1 MNTTPHPQS
10 VPRRPVGSPPRPA
23 RWRTW
28 LAGLWAGLWA
38 GPLPAAGLA
47 AEGASGLATAESRSG
62 GPPTLARAP
71 LTADEAEAVGAF
83 AAAWYRGAKPSA
95 AALPATFMRQRGIV
109 LVIARARGERVGRWW
124 RQEPTGAEA
133 LRSALDAVRQDLD
146 PTERERITALEINL
160 AHSFAPVDART
171 DRARLANVY
180 RGLMGIELVH
190 EGTAFRLAPTEMIA
204 QNLSFER
211 ALERLAERA
220 RVPAPPAGDP
230 SVVLRL
236 FAADQLLIELEG
248 PTART
253 TLMYRGNTVVPIQAI
268 TKARAEALAAAQRR
282 WLFTNLQP
290 DGRQVYLYWPSRGEE
305 STASN
310 SIRLWLATVAM
321 TRAARAQDD
330 AALLERAEKN
340 LRYNLAHSYVEDDAG
355 HGQIVERGTTVKLGA
370 LAVAGLALV
379 EHPARNAFAAQEAAL
394 RRTIDAL
401 WQPSGE
407 FRTFWRPAE
416 REDNANFYPGEAL
429 LLWATWYAESRD
441 PRLLERIL
449 ASQRFYRAWHL
460 AQRNPAFVPWHT
472 QAYFKVWEVTRSD
485 ELRDWIFAM
494 NDWLLPVQ
502 QWESQRDF
510 PDSMG
515 RFYDPDR
522 PFGPPH
528 ASSTGVYL
536 EGLIDAWR
544 LAQATG
550 DVERQERYRQSLVRG
565 LRSLAQLTF
574 LDEIDLFYISQRDR
588 VRGGVRTTVYDNAI
602 RVDNVQH
609 SLMALLK
616 ILEHLPAA
624 DFRP

>member
-1 MNTTPHPQS
+1 M
-10 VPRRPVGSPPRPA
+10 A
-23 RWRTW
+23 
-28 LAGLWAGLWA
+28 AA
-38 GPLPAAGLA
+38 GP
-47 AEGASGLATAESRSG
+47 RSG
-62 GPPTLARAP
+62 EQVILARAP
-71 LTADEAEAVGAF
+71 LTAVEAEAVGAF
-83 AAAWYRGAKPSA
+83 AAAWFRGETPSA
-95 AALPATFMRQRGIV
+95 TGLPEVFMRQRGVV
-109 LVIARARGERVGRWW
+109 LVVARARGERVGRWW

-133 LRSALDAVRQDLD
+133 LRSALDALRQDLTPD
-146 PTERERITALEINL
+146 ERGRITTLEINL
-160 AHSFAPVDART
+160 AHSFVPVDPRI
-171 DRARLANVY
+171 DRGRLANLY
-180 RGLMGIELVH
+180 RGLRGIELVQA
-190 EGTAFRLAPTEMIA
+190 GTAYRLAPTEMIA

-220 RVPAPPAGDP
+220 GVPVPPAGDP

-236 FAADQLLIELEG
+236 FAADQLLLELEG
-248 PTART
+248 GAART
-253 TLMYRGNTVVPIQAI
+253 TLMYRGNTVVPIEAI
-268 TKARAEALAAAQRR
+268 TQGKAEALAAAQTQ

-305 STASN
+305 STAHN
-310 SIRLWLATVAM
+310 SIRQWLATVAM
-321 TRAARAQDD
+321 GRAARARGD
-330 AALLERAEKN
+330 AGLLERVEQN
-340 LRYNLAHSYVEDDAG
+340 LRYNLAQSYAEDDAG

-379 EHPARNAFAAQEAAL
+379 EHPARTAFAAQEAAL

-407 FRTFWRPAE
+407 FRTFWRPVE
-416 REDNANFYPGEAL
+416 RRDNVNFYPGEAL
-429 LLWATWYAESRD
+429 LFWATLYAESRD
-441 PRLLERIL
+441 PVLLGRIL
-449 ASQRFYRAWHL
+449 TSQRFYRTWHL

-472 QAYFKVWEVTRSD
+472 QAYFKVWETTRSD

-494 NDWLLPVQ
+494 NDWLLEVQ
-502 QWESQRDF
+502 QWESQREF
-510 PDSMG
+510 PDTMG
-515 RFYDPDR
+515 RFYDPER

-544 LAQATG
+544 LAQVTG
-550 DVERQERYRQSLVRG
+550 DVERQERYRRSLVRG

-574 LDEIDLFYISQRDR
+574 SDEVDLFYISKRDR
-588 VRGGVRTTVYDNAI
+588 VQGGVRTTVYDNSI

-616 ILEHLPAA
+616 ILEHLPAQ

>member
-1 MNTTPHPQS
+1 MNTTPPPER
-10 VPRRPVGSPPRPA
+10 VVELPGGAPPRPP
-23 RWRTW
+23 RWRAW

-38 GPLPAAGLA
+38 GPLPAVGLA
-47 AEGASGLATAESRSG
+47 AEAPPGITATEARSG
-62 GPPTLARAP
+62 GRATLARAP
-71 LTADEAEAVGAF
+71 VTAAEAEAVGAF
-83 AAAWYRGAKPSA
+83 AAAWYRGEKPSA
-95 AALPATFMRQRGIV
+95 AALPEAFMRQRGIV
-109 LVIARARGERVGRWW
+109 LVIARARGERVGGWW

-133 LRSALDAVRQDLD
+133 LRSALDALRQDLD
-146 PTERERITALEINL
+146 PAERERITTLEINL

-171 DRARLANVY
+171 DRDRLAHVY
-180 RGLMGIELVH
+180 RGLMGIELAR

-211 ALERLAERA
+211 AIERLAERA
-220 RVPAPPAGDP
+220 RVPAPLADDP
-230 SVVLRL
+230 SVLLRL
-236 FAADQLLIELEG
+236 FAADQLLIELDG
-248 PTART
+248 PSART
-253 TLMYRGNTVVPIQAI
+253 TLMYRGNTVVPIETI
-268 TKARAEALAAAQRR
+268 TKAKAEALAAAQTQ

-305 STASN
+305 STANN
-310 SIRLWLATVAM
+310 SIRQWLATVAM
-321 TRAARAQDD
+321 GRAARARGDV
-330 AALLERAEKN
+330 AWSERVEQN
-340 LRYNLAHSYVEDDAG
+340 IRYNLAHSYAEDDAG
-355 HGQIVERGTTVKLGA
+355 HGQIVEAGTTVKLGA

-416 REDNANFYPGEAL
+416 RRDNVNFYPGEAL
-429 LLWATWYAESRD
+429 LLWATLYAESRD
-441 PRLLERIL
+441 PALLERIL
-449 ASQRFYRAWHL
+449 ASQRFYRVWHL
-460 AQRNPAFVPWHT
+460 AHRNPAFVPWHT
-472 QAYFKVWEVTRSD
+472 QAYFKVWQATRSD
-485 ELRDWIFAM
+485 ELRDWIFIM
-494 NDWLLPVQ
+494 NDWLLDVQ
-502 QWESQRDF
+502 QWESQRKF
-510 PDSMG
+510 PDTMG

-550 DVERQERYRQSLVRG
+550 DAERQERYRRAVVRG

-574 LDEIDLFYISQRDR
+574 LDEVDLFYISQRDR

-616 ILEHLPAA
+616 ILQHLPAP